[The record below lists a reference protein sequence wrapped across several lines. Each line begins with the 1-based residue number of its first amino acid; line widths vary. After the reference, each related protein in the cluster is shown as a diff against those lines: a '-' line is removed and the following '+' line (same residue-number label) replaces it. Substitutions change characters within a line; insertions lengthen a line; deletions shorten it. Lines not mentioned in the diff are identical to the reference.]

1 MRRVQAIAGVAA
13 RLSMRS
19 KIASQVLFA
28 IGLLLLG
35 INIAGVFIPLRNPDI
50 YRDNLSFFKD
60 DMTLTADQLW
70 AATARRPGESTEQY
84 VTRLNEAVNKGTAHY
99 WDDQGI
105 YKYNLRIPIYEN
117 YLLFFAGYLYPPA
130 YAKYEYCN
138 YKKAME
144 RGLGL
149 CSEHAI
155 ILTGILKDHGIEAR
169 ILSLDG
175 HAVSTAQV
183 NRGTWWILDSDFGL
197 VIPHSIA
204 EIENDPSMIRPILK
218 QKGYSDAIVNW
229 MVDVYG
235 KEGNKVFSG
244 AREYRPRGYLIET
257 LSYVLIWILPMIMMI
272 PYFLI
277 RRKRKLVRT
286 GNIPALPE

>member
-1 MRRVQAIAGVAA
+1 MR
-13 RLSMRS
+13 LN
-19 KIASQVLFA
+19 IASGVLFWIA
-28 IGLLLLG
+28 LLLLG
-35 INIAGVFIPLRNPDI
+35 TSIAGVFIPLRNPDL
-50 YRDNLSFFKD
+50 YRENLSFFKD
-60 DMTLTADQLW
+60 DITLTEDQLW
-70 AATARRPGESTEQY
+70 SATVRQQGESTEAY
-84 VTRLNEAVNKGTAHY
+84 VTRLNEAVNNGTAHY

-138 YKKAME
+138 YKKAIK

-155 ILTGILKDHGIEAR
+155 ILTGILKDQGIESQ

-175 HAVSTAQV
+175 HVVSTAQV
-183 NRGTWWILDSDFGL
+183 NQGTWWILDSDFGV

-204 EIENDPSMIRPILK
+204 EIENDPNMIRPTLK
-218 QKGYSDAIVNW
+218 QKRYSDAIVNW

-235 KEGNKVFSG
+235 KEGNRVFSG

-257 LSYVLIWILPMIMMI
+257 LSYVLIWILPMIMMV
-272 PYFLI
+272 PYFLV
-277 RRKRKLVRT
+277 RRKRNLV
-286 GNIPALPE
+286 